1 MSLAVVWI
9 QAANVRFLLS
19 SSGSLPELQVA
30 QLGKKLMK
38 LKLAVTIIPKRML
51 MSLEKDME
59 WMQHTQTYSC
69 RLPVNTY
76 IYIYIYFIC
85 SDIGISLVI
94 RSYVIK
100 SSATP
105 VSDSELGGNMER
117 LSN

>member
-1 MSLAVVWI
+1 MAVVWI

-19 SSGSLPELQVA
+19 SFGSLPELQVA

-38 LKLAVTIIPKRML
+38 LKLAVTIIPKLML

-59 WMQHTQTYSC
+59 WMQQTQTYNC

-76 IYIYIYFIC
+76 IYNVYFIC